1 MRRRTDP
8 PSRVAHVADPDH
20 AARAHLAGLLR
31 RIGCDVAEAR
41 TGGELLDRATR
52 ETPAVVVVDL
62 ALADVSAYECCRVLR
77 ERHGERLPIVMVSEH
92 RREPADEVAAL
103 LLGADDY
110 IAKPVN
116 AEIFSARVRRMLAR
130 TKAGVPPP
138 SPLTPRESEVLSLMV
153 DGVSAPEIAVRLSI
167 TDKTTATHIE
177 HILAKIGAHSR
188 AQAVA
193 FAVRDHLVPRTAAS
207 A

>member
-8 PSRVAHVADPDH
+8 PSRVAHVADPDA

-31 RIGCDVAEAR
+31 RIGCDVAETR
-41 TGGELLDRATR
+41 TGDDLLNRAMR
-52 ETPAVVVVDL
+52 EPPSLVVVDL
-62 ALADVSAYECCRVLR
+62 ALTDVSAYECCRVLR

-103 LLGADDY
+103 LLGADEY
-110 IAKPVN
+110 ICKPVN

-130 TKAGVPPP
+130 TQAGVSLP
-138 SPLTPRESEVLSLMV
+138 SPLTPRESEVLALMV
-153 DGVSAPEIAVRLSI
+153 DGVPAPEIAVRLCI

-193 FAVRDHLVPRTAAS
+193 FAVRDRLVPRAAAS

>member
-8 PSRVAHVADPDH
+8 PSHVAHVADPD
-20 AARAHLAGLLR
+20 AGACAELARLVH
-31 RIGCDVAEAR
+31 RIGCDVVESR
-41 TGGELLDRATR
+41 TGAELLDRTMG
-52 ETPAVVVVDL
+52 PVPSVVVLDL

-77 ERHGERLPIVMVSEH
+77 ERFGEVLPIALVSEH

-110 IAKPVN
+110 IGKPLNGDV
-116 AEIFSARVRRMLAR
+116 FCARIRRMLAR
-130 TKAGVPPP
+130 THTGPPPP

-153 DGVSAPEIAVRLSI
+153 DGVAAPEISARLCI
-167 TDKTTATHIE
+167 TNKTTATHIE

-193 FAVRDHLVPRTAAS
+193 FAVRDHLVPRAPAS

>member
-8 PSRVAHVADPDH
+8 PSRIAHVADPD
-20 AARAHLAGLLR
+20 AASRAHLAGLLR

-41 TGGELLDRATR
+41 TAGELLDRATR
-52 ETPAVVVVDL
+52 EMPAIVVVDL

-77 ERHGERLPIVMVSEH
+77 ERHGVHLPIVMVSEH

-110 IAKPVN
+110 ICKPVN
-116 AEIFSARVRRMLAR
+116 AEIFCARVRRMLAR
-130 TKAGVPPP
+130 TQARVSSV

-153 DGVSAPEIAVRLSI
+153 DGVPAPEIAVRLSI

-177 HILAKIGAHSR
+177 HILAKVGAHSR

-193 FAVRDHLVPRTAAS
+193 FAVRDHLVPRAAAS

>member
-8 PSRVAHVADPDH
+8 PSRVAYVADPDA
-20 AARAHLAGLLR
+20 AARTHLAGLLR
-31 RIGCDVAEAR
+31 RIGCDVAE
-41 TGGELLDRATR
+41 TGTGDDLLSRAMR
-52 ETPAVVVVDL
+52 EPPLIVVVDL
-62 ALADVSAYECCRVLR
+62 ALTDVSAYECCRVLR

-103 LLGADDY
+103 LLGADEY
-110 IAKPVN
+110 ICKPVN
-116 AEIFSARVRRMLAR
+116 AEIFSARARRMLAR
-130 TKAGVPPP
+130 TQAGVSPL
-138 SPLTPRESEVLSLMV
+138 SPLTPRESEVLALMV
-153 DGVSAPEIAVRLSI
+153 DGVPAPEIAVRLCI

-193 FAVRDHLVPRTAAS
+193 FAVRDQLVPRAAAS